1 MRKLFA
7 GLLAML
13 IICMAGC
20 ANSQPQ
26 PVPTPTPSATVT
38 PTPVPTPTPTPEP
51 TPTPTPTPEPTPTP
65 PADGSITAAHAF
77 VYDCTNSQLLY
88 QLGDQY
94 EAIAPAS
101 LTKLMSILVALQY
114 LDEQT
119 VVTAGEEVTWIIE
132 NSSIAVV
139 YPGHK
144 LTVEMLVEGMMLQS
158 GNDAAYALAVAAG
171 RAIAADENISARD
184 AMDIFMAEMN
194 RQAVNMGLSNTH
206 FLCPEGWDTD
216 GHYTCCA
223 DLLTIALK
231 AIEEPTIMRYAKVH
245 RDHVTYASG
254 HTCVWMNTNALLH
267 PDSEFYRENA
277 IGLKTGTTP
286 NAGCCLL
293 SVFQTE
299 ETTLLIGVLG
309 CPDSNSRFADT
320 LLLYDHYC
328 GN

>member
-1 MRKLFA
+1 MKKTLA
-7 GLLAML
+7 VLLAVAL
-13 IICMAGC
+13 AFLCSCAPAAPSPSPTEAII
-20 ANSQPQ
+20 NT
-26 PVPTPTPSATVT
+26 PVSTPAPSPS
-38 PTPVPTPTPTPEP
+38 PTPVPTPTPTP
-51 TPTPTPTPEPTPTP
+51 TPAVAP
-65 PADGSITAAHAF
+65 PADGSISATHAF
-77 VYDCTNSQLLY
+77 VYDCTNNQLLY
-88 QLGDQY
+88 QLGNQY

-119 VVTAGEEVTWIIE
+119 VVTAGEEVTWIME

-139 YPGHK
+139 YPGHR

-171 RAIAADENISARD
+171 RAIVGDERISARA
-184 AMDIFMAEMN
+184 AMDAFLAEM
-194 RQAVNMGLSNTH
+194 AVQIQSMGLTNTN

-223 DLLTIALK
+223 DLLTIALR
-231 AIEEPTIMRYAKVH
+231 AMEEPVIMRYANVY
-245 RDHVTYASG
+245 RDYVTYASG
-254 HTCVWMNTNALLH
+254 HTCVWLNTNALLN
-267 PDSEFYRENA
+267 PESEFYCENA

-299 ETTLLIGVLG
+299 KTTLLIGVLG
-309 CPDSNSRFADT
+309 CPDSDSRFSDS
-320 LLLYDHYC
+320 LFLYDHY
-328 GN
+328 NKN